1 MIVKN
6 NHIYE
11 LEQQKKFIY
20 QDEFFFLLLVY
31 MLTFLKD
38 IDEDLNHYDEPVNKE
53 WKYCII
59 LNKCQHVFN

>member
-38 IDEDLNHYDEPVNKE
+38 IDEDLNHYDEPGTERVK
-53 WKYCII
+53 I
-59 LNKCQHVFN
+59 